1 MPCVES
7 VVQLVSCAR
16 CPGFRV
22 VCQGHVLS
30 DAAGKPFSFRHA
42 DYSFKSV
49 RLSIS
54 SHGSYPPF
62 AGFLWRRLP
71 ASRSLTWSISAP
83 TYSSASCWQLRY
95 MSVSRRW
102 NVAAARACHADHC
115 EVWETTSSSFC
126 VACSSYS
133 TSQLRKVIAWRR
145 PVRLC
150 RSLRSGGGRIIR
162 PGHQHSDPDEG
173 ATQRSKT
180 DKTPLIRP
188 NSSCGRR
195 RPVPDI
201 SLADVVCAETKS
213 QGFLPSRCRQWPWR
227 TSYKA

>member
-1 MPCVES
+1 MYRSSNTTQRE
-7 VVQLVSCAR
+7 LVGAR
-16 CPGFRV
+16 LPLV
-22 VCQGHVLS
+22 VCMSGIGRS
-30 DAAGKPFSFRHA
+30 
-42 DYSFKSV
+42 
-49 RLSIS
+49 
-54 SHGSYPPF
+54 GSRAPHP
-62 AGFLWRRLP
+62 
-71 ASRSLTWSISAP
+71 LTCFTPIVTP
-83 TYSSASCWQLRY
+83 
-95 MSVSRRW
+95 
-102 NVAAARACHADHC
+102 
-115 EVWETTSSSFC
+115 TTSSSFC
-126 VACSSYS
+126 VACGSYS
-133 TSQLRKVIAWRR
+133 TCQLRNVVARRR
-145 PVRLC
+145 PVLPC
-150 RSLRSGGGRIIR
+150 RSLRSGGGCIVR

>member
-1 MPCVES
+1 MTLRAMRRERRPTRV
-7 VVQLVSCAR
+7 L
-16 CPGFRV
+16 CPLLWIPRGVPGPRACDV
-22 VCQGHVLS
+22 
-30 DAAGKPFSFRHA
+30 AGTPSSFRHA

-54 SHGSYPPF
+54 SRGSYPPF
-62 AGFLWRRLP
+62 VGFLSRRLP
-71 ASRSLTWSISAP
+71 ASSFVRSLTWSISAP

-150 RSLRSGGGRIIR
+150 RSLRSGGGRIVR
-162 PGHQHSDPDEG
+162 LSHRQSDPGEG
-173 ATQRSKT
+173 AMPGAKM
-180 DKTPLIRP
+180 DKMPWVLVRP
-188 NSSCGRR
+188 ISSCGRR

-201 SLADVVCAETKS
+201 ALAVEPVPRRSRRVCAV
-213 QGFLPSRCRQWPWR
+213 
-227 TSYKA
+227 